1 MKLFNSVQ
9 VRRPKKSKF
18 DLTHERKFSLEM
30 GKLVPIMCTSV
41 VPGDRFRVNTESL
54 VRFAP
59 LLAPMMHRVN
69 VTQHW
74 FFVPNRILWNEWEDF
89 ITGGVD
95 GTSAPVSP
103 YITISEANKAKFVT
117 GTLPDYLGIP
127 TTDGATIAAPGINV
141 SALPFRAYAQIYNDY
156 FVDQTLGTKLDF
168 LKSGGDV
175 SIDMVNNILGILQT
189 RAWEKDYF
197 TSALPWAQR
206 GPEVLMPFEGNVQ
219 YYSES
224 RLVDGSSTVDPNG
237 DLVAQPFGGS
247 DGEGRI
253 TTNGTTAGNTLRIE
267 NIESIS
273 GSGTSIT
280 DLRRAARLQEWYE
293 KNATGGARYIEQILA
308 HFGEWVPDARLQ
320 RAEFL
325 AGSSQPVSVSEV
337 LSNFQFSGDAEGL
350 PQGHMAGHAVS
361 VGGRNGFS
369 RKFNEHGWIIG
380 IMSVLPKTA
389 YQQGIPKD
397 FTRTDKFEYLWPEFA
412 QIGEQEIKN
421 KELYVDWG
429 TPANNDSTFGYQSRY
444 AEYKYIPST
453 VHGQFKSSLS
463 YWHMGRIF
471 SSAPVL
477 NESFVTAD
485 PTKRIFA
492 VESEPQHLYVQ
503 ILNKVDAVRPLPYFG
518 TPKL

>member
-1 MKLFNSVQ
+1 MKLFNSIQ
-9 VRRPKKSKF
+9 VKRPKKSKF

-69 VTQHW
+69 VTTHW
-74 FFVPNRILWNEWEDF
+74 FYVPNRILWNEWEDF

-95 GTSAPVSP
+95 GDLAPVP
-103 YITISEANKAKFVT
+103 PRTEITEASKSYFVT
-117 GTLPDYLGIP
+117 GSLADYLGIP
-127 TTDGATIAAPGINV
+127 VTDGQTVAAPGV
-141 SALPFRAYAQIYNDY
+141 SLNSLPFRAYAQIYNDY
-156 FVDQTLGTKLDF
+156 FVDQNVGTKIDFPKTSGPLDDISLIGN
-168 LKSGGDV
+168 LK
-175 SIDMVNNILGILQT
+175 T

-206 GPEVLMPFEGNVQ
+206 GPEVLMPFEGQVQ
-219 YYSES
+219 Y
-224 RLVDGSSTVDPNG
+224 RDNALFFDPLSTTEPSG
-237 DLVAQPFGGS
+237 QYTAQPTGAA
-247 DGEGRI
+247 DGKSHV
-253 TTNGTTAGNTLRIE
+253 TASANAGAALGID
-267 NIESIS
+267 NIESV
-273 GSGTSIT
+273 SGTGTTIT

-325 AGSSQPVSVSEV
+325 GGSTQPVSVSEV

-350 PQGHMAGHAVS
+350 PQGNMAGHAIS

-369 RKFNEHGWIIG
+369 RKFQEHGWVIG
-380 IMSVLPKTA
+380 IMSVLPRTA
-389 YQQGIPKD
+389 YQNGLPKD
-397 FTRTDKFEYLWPEFA
+397 FSRFDKFDYLWPEFA

-421 KELYVDWG
+421 AELYVDW
-429 TPANNDSTFGYQSRY
+429 TNPTNNDGTFGYNSRY
-444 AEYKYIPST
+444 SEYKYIPST

-492 VESEPQHLYVQ
+492 VETEPQHLYVQ
-503 ILNKVDAVRPLPYFG
+503 VLNKVDAVRPLPYFG
-518 TPKL
+518 TPRL

>member
-1 MKLFNSVQ
+1 MKLFNAVQ

-30 GKLVPIMCTSV
+30 GKLVPIMCSSV
-41 VPGDRFRVNTESL
+41 VPGDRFRVNSEML

-69 VTQHW
+69 VFVHW

-95 GTSAPVSP
+95 GTSVPVSP
-103 YITISEANKAKFVT
+103 YLPITEANKAAFAS
-117 GTLPDYLGIP
+117 GALSDYLGIP
-127 TTDGATIAAPGINV
+127 ATDGATIAAPGVNV
-141 SALPFRAYAQIYNDY
+141 SALPFRAYQQIYNDY
-156 FVDQTLGTKLDF
+156 YVDQTLGTKIAF
-168 LKSGGDV
+168 PKTGGEQIEI
-175 SIDMVNNILGILQT
+175 SMHSTMRT
-189 RAWEKDYF
+189 RCWERDYF
-197 TSALPWAQR
+197 TSCLPWAQR
-206 GPEVLMPFEGNVQ
+206 GPEVLMPFEGNVT
-219 YYSES
+219 YRDYAS
-224 RLVDGSSTVDPNG
+224 LVDPAGVTDPNG
-237 DLVAQPFGGS
+237 NLTAVPNAGS
-247 DGEGRI
+247 PAGQSHISTDGS
-253 TTNGTTAGNTLRIE
+253 TAGATLGIH

-308 HFGEWVPDARLQ
+308 HFGEWVPDSRLQ

-325 AGSSQPVSVSEV
+325 SGSSQPVAVSEV

-361 VGGRNGFS
+361 VGGRNGFTK
-369 RKFNEHGWIIG
+369 KFNEHGWVIG

-389 YQQGIPKD
+389 YQQGLPKD
-397 FTRTDKFEYLWPEFA
+397 FTRSDKFDYLWPEFA
-412 QIGEQEIKN
+412 QIGEQEVKN
-421 KELYVDWG
+421 SELYVQWDA
-429 TPANNDSTFGYQSRY
+429 PANNDLTFGYQSRY

-453 VHGQFKSSLS
+453 VHGQFKTSLS

-471 SSAPVL
+471 SAAPVL
-477 NESFVTAD
+477 NQSFVEAD

-492 VESEPQHLYVQ
+492 VETEPQHLYVQ
-503 ILNKVDAVRPLPYFG
+503 VLNKVDAVRPLPYFG